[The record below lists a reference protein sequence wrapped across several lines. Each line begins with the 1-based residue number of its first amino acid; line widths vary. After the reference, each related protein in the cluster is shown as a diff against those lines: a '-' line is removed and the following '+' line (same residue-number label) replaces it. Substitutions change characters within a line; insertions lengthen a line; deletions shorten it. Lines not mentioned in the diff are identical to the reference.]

1 MENANFVENVAT
13 RLGQSASVKNVYGE
27 PIVRDGRTI
36 LPVARVAYGFGG
48 GFGNKGAR
56 QALAE
61 GEKAA
66 GPEAGAGGGGGLR
79 ACASGVFE
87 ITDKGTRFI
96 PANNTL
102 QLVGAALLGLV
113 VGAWMKTR

>member
-1 MENANFVENVAT
+1 MENVNFVENVAT

-27 PIVRDGRTI
+27 PIVKGERTI
-36 LPVARVAYGFGG
+36 LPVARVAFGFGG

-56 QALAE
+56 QPLLE
-61 GEKAA
+61 GAKE
-66 GPEAGAGGGGGLR
+66 GNPETGAGGGGGLR

-87 ITDKGTRFI
+87 ISDKGTRFI

-102 QLVGAALLGLV
+102 QLLGAALLGV
-113 VGAWMKTR
+113 VIGAWIKR

>member
-1 MENANFVENVAT
+1 MENVNFVENVAT

-27 PIVRDGRTI
+27 PIVKGERTI

-48 GFGNKGAR
+48 GFGNKAAR
-56 QALAE
+56 QPLLE
-61 GEKAA
+61 GQKEA
-66 GPEAGAGGGGGLR
+66 GPEAGGGGGGGLR

-87 ITDKGTRFI
+87 ITDQGTRFI

-102 QLVGAALLGLV
+102 QLLGAALLGFV
-113 VGAWMKTR
+113 VGAWMRR